1 MQPRFLRKPR
11 RRPRDPSDNS
21 LKVACKLGSCPTEES
36 DAESSDVGDDVND
49 VSVVLPPEQLQED
62 ESLRQEM
69 EMDRLLWTRSVGQF
83 ENPRHVSANFG
94 QQIEN
99 LPRRWLRRY
108 LPAVLYV

>member
-69 EMDRLLWTRSVGQF
+69 EMDRLLWTRSVGRCCLSFVAQ
-83 ENPRHVSANFG
+83 V
-94 QQIEN
+94 
-99 LPRRWLRRY
+99 
-108 LPAVLYV
+108 